1 MFQKKQKQSGRSSPQ
16 KQTDKSTNFSYYSSR
31 TLKNDLR
38 RTKPKTDDVILAL
51 SKKSKNT
58 IGRIP
63 AILLFLLI
71 VTSLCYLLYLNNNVN
86 IKAISTNHKNFIVN
100 TDTYKQAAMRY
111 LSNSIANNTKVTIN
125 NTGLSEYMLLR
136 FPELSSAISGS
147 PFFGHSPTLTITEA
161 KPSSI
166 ITDKN
171 KNFFLLKNNGVAM
184 TVVSSAD
191 SKNFTNSM
199 PFIINSFSKININ
212 KQALSN
218 SDLAFILYV
227 YDELEA
233 QSIKTLNYT
242 LVPNSRE
249 LDVKP
254 AAQLYTIKFNL
265 EEDAKVQTGSYL
277 ALRGYL
283 QTNKITVP
291 QYIDVRV
298 LGRAYYK

>member
-1 MFQKKQKQSGRSSPQ
+1 MFPKKQKQSGRSSLK

-31 TLKNDLR
+31 TLKNDPR
-38 RTKPKTDDVILAL
+38 RTKPKSDEVILEM

-71 VTSLCYLLYLNNNVN
+71 AISLCYLLYLNNNVN
-86 IKAISTNHKNFIVN
+86 IKVISTNHKNFIVN
-100 TDTYKQAAMRY
+100 TDTYKQAAEKY
-111 LSNSIANNTKVTIN
+111 LSNSVANNTKVTIN
-125 NTGLSEYMLLR
+125 NLGLSEYMLSR
-136 FPELSSAISGS
+136 FPELSSAISGL

-184 TVVSSAD
+184 TAVSSAD
-191 SKNFTNSM
+191 SINFTYSM
-199 PFIINSFSKININ
+199 PYVINSFSKININ

-233 QSIKTLNYT
+233 QSIKTSYYT

-254 AAQLYTIKFNL
+254 AAQPYTIKFNL
-265 EEDAKVQTGSYL
+265 EEDPKVQTGSYL

-283 QTNKITVP
+283 QTNKITAS